1 MKKKI
6 WMTAGLVLCSILTLF
21 ACIYLYDMLSEP
33 SIPTGTVITG
43 TTIGSA
49 TQDTTLVTTT
59 VTEAPTASNSTV
71 AKPTI
76 TPSGD
81 FAWTKAQEDLIASMM
96 QEYGGTVSLW
106 YEDLTS
112 GYVYQYN
119 ADTVFSAAS
128 VIKAPYCMY
137 IFQLASE
144 GKCDLGE
151 MVTYTENIKSDGTG
165 IIKNA
170 EYGTAFAVQQ
180 LLECAIRYSDNA
192 ALRMLRSLYPAEGF
206 REYAASIGIKN
217 ADIIANITS
226 AKITAEDAAT
236 YMRAIY
242 NFIETNEVYGQLLR
256 QYMTTT
262 RNPMFTSSS
271 YDIIRKYGWAPE
283 AFHDTAIIDAP
294 RPYILV
300 FLTDHAEGTQEDFAM
315 FRTLSRTVE
324 SFSGQ
329 PAE

>member
-1 MKKKI
+1 
-6 WMTAGLVLCSILTLF
+6 MTAGLLLCTLF
-21 ACIYLYDMLSEP
+21 TVLACIYVYDLFTRP
-33 SIPTGTVITG
+33 SIPTGIVISDPTTNG
-43 TTIGSA
+43 TSVQSTTISI
-49 TQDTTLVTTT
+49 QTTIPTTT
-59 VTEAPTASNSTV
+59 APT
-71 AKPTI
+71 KI
-76 TPSGD
+76 TPGREFS
-81 FAWTKAQEDLIASMM
+81 WTKAQEDQITAMV
-96 QEYGGTVSLW
+96 QEYGGAVAVL

-112 GYVYQYN
+112 GYVYSYN

-137 IFQLASE
+137 ILQLAAE
-144 GKCDLGE
+144 GKCNLGE
-151 MVTYTENIKSDGTG
+151 MVAYTQDIKSDGTG
-165 IIKNA
+165 IVKNA
-170 EYGTAFAVQQ
+170 EYGTRFTVEQ
-180 LLECAIRYSDNA
+180 LIECAIRYSDNA

-206 REYAASIGIKN
+206 REFAASIGIKN
-217 ADIIANITS
+217 VNAISNITS

-242 NFIETNEVYGQLLR
+242 TFIETNEVYGQLLR
-256 QYMTTT
+256 EHMTNT
-262 RNPMFTSSS
+262 RNPMFASSS

-283 AFHDTAIIDAP
+283 AFHDMAIIDAP
-294 RPYILV
+294 NPYILV